1 MYSPYHPGTYVD
13 FATDDN
19 GLWAVF
25 ALSLNNHT
33 ANIFPLKLE
42 RKKNLCMLFQ
52 VVMKLDTSR
61 LEPEYMWEMSLDPS
75 TVSDTF
81 VACGILY
88 GVERDRRRKALK
100 VAFAVDL
107 YDSRIADQVLTENKT
122 WENQIIVEG
131 SFSSL
136 TSRWST
142 STRG

>member
-1 MYSPYHPGTYVD
+1 
-13 FATDDN
+13 
-19 GLWAVF
+19 
-25 ALSLNNHT
+25 
-33 ANIFPLKLE
+33 
-42 RKKNLCMLFQ
+42 
-52 VVMKLDTSR
+52 MKLDTSR